1 MYYKIKHRNG
11 FNSQAEKQ
19 QILAIKRSGSSIH
32 KLNEIKAQTPVIHG
46 VNDPLIPIEH
56 AKKYLKFHLDAK
68 KYYIRSMGHDMSSP
82 ILKPMINKIL
92 NFLSN

>member
-1 MYYKIKHRNG
+1 MQRFQFTSWKTANFSY
-11 FNSQAEKQ
+11 
-19 QILAIKRSGSSIH
+19 KRSGSSIH